1 VCVYKRTKNKRTK
14 NKKYMQ
20 EAWQC
25 CTVALHLA
33 AQLNSTRPI
42 GKGVVEDVVEDVIG
56 GGGGGGQVE
65 TLENSSLSLFFFNL
79 GKVLSDQKE
88 HKGAVEQ
95 WRQRFYIY
103 EYEYMCVCVCIYFYI
118 YMNI

>member
-1 VCVYKRTKNKRTK
+1 VCINDAQEAWQCCIYLCDVCVCVYKRMK

-25 CTVALHLA
+25 CVVALHLA

-56 GGGGGGQVE
+56 GGRGGFQVE

-88 HKGAVEQ
+88 HIGAMAR
-95 WRQRFYIY
+95 WRQRLN
-103 EYEYMCVCVCIYFYI
+103 MCE
-118 YMNI
+118 